1 MATDHKRLIAEARM
15 FAEAR
20 GERRNTAIVSRLAD
34 ALEAAT
40 ARTDREPQPGDGP
53 DYHAEHAS
61 WLNRNRAVVEAQA
74 LEQAADI
81 AMDYEAEA
89 AARRNDSDY
98 PESHIGQWYGGVARG
113 AEDVALRLRARAVEI
128 REGRQ

>member
-1 MATDHKRLIAEARM
+1 MADHKALIAEARTTGGYV
-15 FAEAR
+15 ESELR
-20 GERRNTAIVSRLAD
+20 WLCGQLAD
-34 ALEAAT
+34 ALESAFV
-40 ARTDREPQPGDGP
+40 E
-53 DYHAEHAS
+53 
-61 WLNRNRAVVEAQA
+61 RAVVEAQA
-74 LEQAADI
+74 LEQAAEI

>member
-1 MATDHKRLIAEARM
+1 MSDHAALIERARKLGGHSRTTD
-15 FAEAR
+15 
-20 GERRNTAIVSRLAD
+20 AIMRRLAD

-74 LEQAADI
+74 LEQAADNLI
-81 AMDYEAEA
+81 ERGFPA
-89 AARRNDSDY
+89 AVV
-98 PESHIGQWYGGVARG
+98 PHI
-113 AEDVALRLRARAVEI
+113 LRARAVEI
-128 REGRQ
+128 RERRQ

>member
-1 MATDHKRLIAEARM
+1 MANDNKRLIAEARM

-74 LEQAADI
+74 LEQAARFLRERNWAWNHTDG
-81 AMDYEAEA
+81 AMEA
-89 AARRNDSDY
+89 
-98 PESHIGQWYGGVARG
+98 
-113 AEDVALRLRARAVEI
+113 ARAVELLAI
-128 REGRQ
+128 DKSRETR

>member
-1 MATDHKRLIAEARM
+1 MTDHDELIAEAR
-15 FAEAR
+15 
-20 GERRNTAIVSRLAD
+20 ERQHAWYYTSSRPSQTEGVEYRRLMIALAD

-61 WLNRNRAVVEAQA
+61 WLNRNRAVVEAHA
-74 LEQAADI
+74 LEQYADQRWGKHGPDRVG
-81 AMDYEAEA
+81 MNGMFDEE
-89 AARRNDSDY
+89 
-98 PESHIGQWYGGVARG
+98 
-113 AEDVALRLRARAVEI
+113 LRLRARAVEI

>member
-1 MATDHKRLIAEARM
+1 MTTEYKALVAEARM

-74 LEQAADI
+74 LEQAARD
-81 AMDYEAEA
+81 MY
-89 AARRNDSDY
+89 
-98 PESHIGQWYGGVARG
+98 GQAVVLGGVPG
-113 AEDVALRLRARAVEI
+113 WLRARAVEI
-128 REGRQ
+128 REGQQ